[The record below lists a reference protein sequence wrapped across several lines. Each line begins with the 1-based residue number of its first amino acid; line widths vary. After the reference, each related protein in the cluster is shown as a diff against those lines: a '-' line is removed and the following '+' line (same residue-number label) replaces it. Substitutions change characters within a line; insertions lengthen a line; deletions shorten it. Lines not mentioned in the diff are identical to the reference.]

1 MLPELVGALA
11 CPRCHQ
17 PLAQSAGTLRCAQH
31 HSYDVAR
38 HGYVTL
44 RPGAG
49 PRHDGDDAA
58 MVAARVE
65 LLASGAYDGLTS
77 RVAEIAADG
86 YPGAGVVVDA
96 GGGTGAYLARVLDRL
111 AGLEGQPAAADSAG
125 PLLEHVEGADDRPR
139 HQRDHQPRP
148 VGLVLDS
155 STYALRRAAR
165 AHPSIGAV
173 GCDLWQRWP
182 VRDETA
188 GLVLDVFAPRNGPE
202 TRRVLRADGTLVLVT
217 PAPGHLV
224 ELVPVLGLLDVDER
238 KAERVAR
245 ALEPYLRRESD
256 ELFEERLQLSRHQ
269 VATLAAMGP
278 SARHV
283 DPAALSARV
292 GVLAEPVSV
301 TVSVRIARWTRGVAT
316 TGGP

>member
-1 MLPELVGALA
+1 MLRGVVNALA
-11 CPRCHQ
+11 CPQCHEA
-17 PLAQSAGTLRCAQH
+17 LDQSSTTLRCAEGH
-31 HSYDVAR
+31 AYDIAR
-38 HGYVTL
+38 QGYVTL
-44 RPGAG
+44 RPGTG
-49 PRHDGDDAA
+49 PRHDGDAAA

-65 LLASGAYDGLTS
+65 LLGSGAYDRLAT
-77 RVAEIAADG
+77 RVAEIAADV
-86 YPGAGVVVDA
+86 YPGTGVVVDA
-96 GGGTGAYLARVLDRL
+96 GGGTGAYLARVLDQL
-111 AGLEGQPAAADSAG
+111 VGLDELS
-125 PLLEHVEGADDRPR
+125 
-139 HQRDHQPRP
+139 RP
-148 VGLVLDS
+148 VGVVLDS
-155 STYALRRAAR
+155 SPYSLRRAAR
-165 AHPSIGAV
+165 AHPWIGAV

-202 TRRVLRADGTLVLVT
+202 TRRVLRADGTLVIVT
-217 PAPGHLV
+217 PAPGHLA

-238 KAERVAR
+238 KDDRVAR

-256 ELFEERLQLSRHQ
+256 ELYEERLRLSRHQ

-301 TVSVRIARWTRGVAT
+301 TLSVRIGRWTRRIGAT
-316 TGGP
+316 AGT

>member
-17 PLAQSAGTLRCAQH
+17 PLVQSAGTLRCAQG
-31 HSYDVAR
+31 HSYDIAR
-38 HGYVTL
+38 QGYVTL

-65 LLASGAYDGLTS
+65 LLGSGAYDRLAT
-77 RVAEIAADG
+77 RVAEIAADA
-86 YPGAGVVVDA
+86 YPGTGVVVDA

-111 AGLEGQPAAADSAG
+111 AGLEGQAAAAGSAG
-125 PLLEHVEGADDRPR
+125 PALERVEGTDGRPR

-155 STYALRRAAR
+155 SPYALRRAAR

-182 VRDETA
+182 VRDATA
-188 GLVLDVFAPRNGPE
+188 GLVLGVFAPRNGPE

-217 PAPGHLV
+217 PAPGHLA
-224 ELVPVLGLLDVDER
+224 ELVPALALLDVDER

-256 ELFEERLQLSRHQ
+256 GLYEERLRLSRHQ

-301 TVSVRIARWTRGVAT
+301 TVSMRIGRWTRRI
-316 TGGP
+316 GGTAGP